1 MSKSLKFATACLN
14 QLDKS
19 FGEILNPSRCPFETC
34 LFLSH
39 CTGLSKNIQ
48 SVGPMQ

>member
-1 MSKSLKFATACLN
+1 MSKPLKFATACLN
-14 QLDKS
+14 QLGKS
-19 FGEILNPSRCPFETC
+19 FSDILNPPQGCFETC

-39 CTGLSKNIQ
+39 CAGLSKNIQ